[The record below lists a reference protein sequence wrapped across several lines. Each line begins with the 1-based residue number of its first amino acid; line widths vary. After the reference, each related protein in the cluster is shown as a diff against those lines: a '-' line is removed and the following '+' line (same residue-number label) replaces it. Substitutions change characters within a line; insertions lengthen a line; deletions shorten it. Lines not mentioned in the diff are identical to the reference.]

1 MIETLFPAGV
11 VTVLASAAM
20 AEEPLHPDEQPFA
33 AATSEPRRRE
43 FALGRACAR
52 HALARL
58 GVSGPV
64 LRGDDR
70 APIWPRGVVGSL
82 THCDQLCAAAVA
94 HRERVL
100 SLGLDAE
107 LDSPLRERVAQRIC
121 TPDERAHLA
130 ELPEILP
137 SGWEKLAFSAKES
150 FYKAYYPVARS
161 FLGFHDVGLRFD
173 PEAQS
178 FEVRLLRDDKPGPR
192 RASGRFAL
200 APPHVITA
208 VTLPHRTPADS
219 GD

>member
-1 MIETLFPAGV
+1 MIETLFPEGVIIVQAGD
-11 VTVLASAAM
+11 AK
-20 AEEPLHPDEQPFA
+20 AEEPLHPDEQPFTA
-33 AATSEPRRRE
+33 RMSEPRRRE
-43 FALGRACAR
+43 FALGRTCAR

-70 APIWPRGVVGSL
+70 APIWPPGVVGSL
-82 THCDQLCAAAVA
+82 THADNFCAAAVA
-94 HRERVL
+94 HSEEVL

-107 LDSPLRERVAQRIC
+107 LDDPLRERVAQRIC

-130 ELPEILP
+130 ELPELLP
-137 SGWEKLAFSAKES
+137 SGWEKLVFSAMES

-178 FEVRLLRDDKPGPR
+178 FDARLLRDDKPGPR
-192 RASGRFAL
+192 RASGRFAI

-208 VTLPHRTPADS
+208 VTLPHPTPAKT